1 MGISR
6 AAQSPTSIHRSFK
19 NTRFNRRDVN
29 QVRTLWWW
37 GKRNR
42 GWLSSEQDDMEE
54 RLRRHQAL
62 MMHRYSKA
70 MRRRSLW
77 DRDDSPKHTA
87 WRMRGCNW
95 GRDMSSTQPR
105 TAKVED
111 RDTTDRSKRQTWQE
125 FHQNFESFKRAVD
138 KAIERDPVGT
148 LFGRRLRSPDTPNNS
163 SWTSWSWIFDPK
175 EIKEEPKLDP
185 EGVQKKPAQ
194 AEADKV
200 VSAPEKPSEARA
212 DAQQPGPSVLHSFTS
227 NSTDYI
233 YDPISGRKVPQSVPG
248 AASSSHQKQD
258 SEQARTVSQPPKP
271 TPEVTQTSSTS
282 PRPLTHATR
291 SSIPD
296 NGATQKQTPAA
307 TKGFFQTIFGE
318 HGVDIPVKT
327 YKPHKVY
334 GYTGEVKAVP
344 SAKKAVE
351 SLESARKRQFQE
363 LRLRTLGNNIDATN
377 FNCEPW
383 NNKEPE
389 LPSAEELLE
398 SAEKRVRTSPA
409 PQENAPLFAGTTYA
423 SRSDDVSPT
432 KSDWLAKEG
441 FRARQ
446 RLTMPSLKNENV
458 QPGPRE
464 PTIRMEPALDRA
476 KASATEIPIKKF
488 GSKLQPAMDRIVPP
502 PKSEPTQSETIPL
515 QAPPA
520 LKGLST
526 EDKKEDIDLLR
537 ASDVRAAVKAARV
550 TKQEVADRKKQDRD
564 TLEKDFEARQQAGE
578 DPVDVGSKPAA
589 SAPGPSSMDKIL
601 KHIKQ
606 YPEGIVAKTM
616 KNVGITTQGES
627 VPSSEPGKTVA
638 MTSATT
644 KITDALPQSSAT
656 IKAPD
661 AEARQLERL
670 ASDLNNIYKQSIPPE
685 ELKTRLRLAQAKSE
699 TDVKPKFSEPTV
711 KPGVVRDLAVER
723 HTKEFEPKIANIV
736 DKAKSVKRELHDV
749 RLGLGDVINERAITA
764 LANRDII
771 LSEVKSAT
779 PIPSNAEIKRQQRP
793 SATEPTSKPVAG
805 TSSFDSPFVLL
816 MYNRSIGDV
825 EVTPLNNLM
834 GQASAN
840 EIDSSPMAA
849 IGSLNHPNAFVKH
862 FVDLDKNGY
871 ELTSGGGDMLIFRK
885 RQAKAS
891 TETRTASAPIA
902 STAELRNTIAAAEA
916 AAQPRPTPKKAANV
930 LDELPT
936 TIPAPGPAAPTTPT
950 SSRPPRTPTHTLTSS
965 STVAGI
971 PLSSISKPTSST
983 NPSTPPE
990 AQPEQSARTRRS
1002 QPKVNRQ
1009 EQVFSGQVRLLPQTT
1024 ALPDP
1029 EHFQKQNPMSAS
1041 ASVSASAFDQSAY
1054 SYASSQHEQPYTSS
1068 SHSQPGPGLFARL
1081 RRGIRRVVLT
1091 AIAIGAGAYGIGVV
1105 AEGIG
1110 AKAQIAD
1117 SSVGGPMKRVVFEDT
1132 SSREKQGQGQRQRQ
1146 RAGIFST
1153 ESSR

>member
-1 MGISR
+1 
-6 AAQSPTSIHRSFK
+6 
-19 NTRFNRRDVN
+19 
-29 QVRTLWWW
+29 
-37 GKRNR
+37 
-42 GWLSSEQDDMEE
+42 MEE

-111 RDTTDRSKRQTWQE
+111 RDTSDKSKRQTWQE
-125 FHQNFESFKRAVD
+125 IHQNFESFKRAVD

-175 EIKEEPKLDP
+175 EIKEEPKLEP
-185 EGVQKKPAQ
+185 EGVQKRPAQ

-200 VSAPEKPSEARA
+200 VSAPNKPTEAWA

-227 NSTDYI
+227 SKTATSLNSSHPVSAQAHPASDSTDYI

-282 PRPLTHATR
+282 PRPLTHAMR
-291 SSIPD
+291 SSISD
-296 NGATQKQTPAA
+296 NGAKQQQTPAA
-307 TKGFFQTIFGE
+307 TKSFIQAMFGE

-351 SLESARKRQFQE
+351 SLGSARKRQYQE

-389 LPSAEELLE
+389 LPSVEELLE
-398 SAEKRVRTSPA
+398 PAEKRVRTSPA

-432 KSDWLAKEG
+432 RSDWLAKEG

-446 RLTMPSLKNENV
+446 GLTMPSLKNENV

-464 PTIRMEPALDRA
+464 PTIKMESALDRA

-502 PKSEPTQSETIPL
+502 PKSEPAQTEAIPL
-515 QAPPA
+515 EAPPA
-520 LKGLST
+520 LKGLLT

-550 TKQEVADRKKQDRD
+550 TKQEVADRKKQNRD
-564 TLEKDFEARQQAGE
+564 TLEKDFEARQQPGE
-578 DPVDVGSKPAA
+578 DAVDVESKPAA

-644 KITDALPQSSAT
+644 KTTDAISDSSAT

-661 AEARQLERL
+661 AEARQLLRL

-685 ELKTRLRLAQAKSE
+685 ELKTRLRLAHAKSE
-699 TDVKPKFSEPTV
+699 NDVQPKFSEPTV
-711 KPGVVRDLAVER
+711 KPGVVRDLAIER

-736 DKAKSVKRELHDV
+736 DQAKSVKRELHDV

-779 PIPSNAEIKRQQRP
+779 PIPSNAEIKRQQQP

-805 TSSFDSPFVLL
+805 SSSFDSPFVLL

-862 FVDLDKNGY
+862 FVGLDKNGY

-885 RQAKAS
+885 RQVKAS

-902 STAELRNTIAAAEA
+902 STAELRNTVAAAEA
-916 AAQPRPTPKKAANV
+916 AAQPTPTPKKAANV

-936 TIPAPGPAAPTTPT
+936 TIPAPGPAAPTTPA
-950 SSRPPRTPTHTLTSS
+950 SSRPPRTPTHTPTSS

-971 PLSSISKPTSST
+971 PLSSISKPASST

-1009 EQVFSGQVRLLPQTT
+1009 EQVFSGQVRLPPQTT

-1029 EHFQKQNPMSAS
+1029 EHFQKQNPTSAS
-1041 ASVSASAFDQSAY
+1041 ASVSAPAFDQSAY

-1068 SHSQPGPGLFARL
+1068 SHSQPGAGLFARI

-1117 SSVGGPMKRVVFEDT
+1117 SSVGGPMKRVVFEDP
-1132 SSREKQGQGQRQRQ
+1132 SSREKQGQRQ